1 MVDYNRENAI
11 ARLRAAYVE
20 NRRLS
25 DTMRAEVKAKY
36 REIIENEIAEKKRGN
51 DVAFAQLLAR
61 EKEEHGLPVTLI
73 LDEVFRSRTWSR
85 WQKWQELAGLDPER
99 VRAERARAEATVEKI
114 RVGDDYTWS
123 EDWDVLTWTA
133 HPVTGA
139 DVTVEIP
146 VGAGA
151 FEMYAA
157 QGTQAAVYALAGMY
171 DRDEFA
177 QFHPLG
183 DYAAMEGELRGVHSK
198 EYVAWVTALSEAIK
212 AAVEAGKIPEIAK
225 EDV

>member
-1 MVDYNRENAI
+1 MVSELQYLDAFEAKERVKMRKKMARQEARVKFAAQIEAYAQELIRE
-11 ARLRAAYVE
+11 E
-20 NRRLS
+20 
-25 DTMRAEVKAKY
+25 E
-36 REIIENEIAEKKRGN
+36 
-51 DVAFAQLLAR
+51 VAFALKLKALQEAGASGADIRR
-61 EKEEHGLPVTLI
+61 EVL
-73 LDEVFRSRTWSR
+73 RTNDWPT
-85 WQKWQELAGLDPER
+85 WEKWRDLAGMEDDKKRKATLR
-99 VRAERARAEATVEKI
+99 QEATVEKI
-114 RVGDDYTWS
+114 RVGDGFAWS
-123 EDWDVLTWTA
+123 EDWDMLTWTA

-139 DVTVEIP
+139 AVTVEIP

-212 AAVEAGKIPEIAK
+212 AAVNAGKIPEITK